1 MCSLK
6 STVNSK
12 WVCCFLCSPQTCWS
26 LILREKKLKKKTH
39 KKLMG
44 FIGKQ
49 ETVIFLKISFLI
61 LEKNFNLQK
70 NCKGTIEFLTIAH
83 PASFI
88 IINIWGYVAFVSQS
102 RNTYWHIIK
111 QNPYFIQIS
120 LIFTCVLL
128 LFEAGSCLEY
138 HITFSYHICLSFS

>member
-1 MCSLK
+1 
-6 STVNSK
+6 
-12 WVCCFLCSPQTCWS
+12 
-26 LILREKKLKKKTH
+26 
-39 KKLMG
+39 MG

-70 NCKGTIEFLTIAH
+70 NYKGTIEFLTIAH

-128 LFEAGSCLEY
+128 LFQDPVSNTMLHLVIISAYLSLSCVGLPY
-138 HITFSYHICLSFS
+138 SGQVFGRMFLIVICLMCFL